1 MELRIQII
9 IIVTAVLVLLSIF
22 HMIKKNR
29 LELKYALSWMLLD
42 VVIIIFTGFPKL
54 IALLAELMGIVSP
67 VNMLFFLGF
76 CFSLILLFRLNAT
89 VSRLSN
95 KVTRLTQ
102 QIAILEEQVKR
113 TSNDDINE

>member
-1 MELRIQII
+1 MELRIQF
-9 IIVTAVLVLLSIF
+9 IIVTAGLLVMFSIF

-29 LELKYALSWMLLD
+29 LELRYALSWMLLD
-42 VVIIIFTGFPKL
+42 VVIIVLTAFPQL
-54 IALLAELMGIVSP
+54 IVFLSELMGIVSP

-89 VSRLSN
+89 VSRLSG

-102 QIAILEEQVKR
+102 QIAVLEAKV
-113 TSNDDINE
+113 DDEGKDK

>member
-9 IIVTAVLVLLSIF
+9 IIVAAVLVLLAIF

-29 LELKYALSWMLLD
+29 LELRYALSWMLLD
-42 VVIIIFTGFPKL
+42 VVIIIFSAFPQ
-54 IALLAELMGIVSP
+54 IMALLADLMGIVSP

-89 VSRLSN
+89 VSRLSG

-102 QIAILEEQVKR
+102 QIAILEEQLNNK
-113 TSNDDINE
+113 TEDKE